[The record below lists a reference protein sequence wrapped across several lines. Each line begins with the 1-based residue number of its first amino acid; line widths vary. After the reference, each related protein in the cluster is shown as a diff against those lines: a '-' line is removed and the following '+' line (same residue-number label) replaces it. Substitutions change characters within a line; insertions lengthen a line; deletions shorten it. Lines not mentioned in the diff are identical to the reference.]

1 MKKLAA
7 AVVGAIAGIGMVC
20 GSADAQ
26 PRRAPP
32 PPPAGYPHIVI
43 GPFDLGD
50 SRIVLAGLIA
60 GGAMTGTYFA
70 IENEHSLK
78 VRGDGRHFNTGAY
91 GLTTIGCMAL
101 SPMLASAI
109 VWNTEGRYLS
119 SREALGLGAD
129 CIIPFLGSAVVN
141 ASYANNPQ
149 WK

>member
-7 AVVGAIAGIGMVC
+7 AVVGAIAGIAMLC

-26 PRRAPP
+26 TRRA

-50 SRIVLAGLIA
+50 SRLVLAGLIA
-60 GGAMTGTYFA
+60 GGATTGAYFA
-70 IENEHSLK
+70 IEHERALK
-78 VRGDGRHFNTGAY
+78 IRGDGRHFNSGAY

-101 SPMLASAI
+101 SPMLAAAI

-119 SREALGLGAD
+119 SQEALGLGAD
-129 CIIPFLGSAVVN
+129 CIIPIVGSAIVD
-141 ASYANNPQ
+141 ASYRNNPQ